1 MRSCLKKLHQDM
13 QSDEIIE
20 ILLTNDYRLTVRK
33 NEKVTS
39 SGNLIVIIRKDGRR
53 VVINPNQ
60 ILFFFT
66 KEAY

>member
-1 MRSCLKKLHQDM
+1 MRSCLKRLHQDM
-13 QSDEIIE
+13 QSDELIE
-20 ILLTNDYRLTVRK
+20 IVLINDYRLTLRK

-53 VVINPNQ
+53 VVINPRQ